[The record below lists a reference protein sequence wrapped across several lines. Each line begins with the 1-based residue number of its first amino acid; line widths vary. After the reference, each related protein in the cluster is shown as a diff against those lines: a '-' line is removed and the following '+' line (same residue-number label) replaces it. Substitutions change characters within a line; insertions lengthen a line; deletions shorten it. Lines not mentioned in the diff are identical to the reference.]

1 MNAGFLHDR
10 PNDEPVAAIR
20 PADRYVPPGV
30 LSRFT
35 LPTDLNLLNLLA
47 LSTLFLLTACERQT
61 SVPASTSPPPPVS
74 VRLTTVKKGDATRSI
89 TLPATVQPYQQATLY
104 AKVTGYLKTVN
115 VDKGDAVSAGA
126 LLAEIE
132 VPELVADRSR
142 YQAEAEIAALD
153 YRRAGEAQKKAPDL
167 VVAQSVDEARS
178 KSDIAK
184 ANLERTDT
192 LLSFTKITAPFAGVI
207 TRRLVDA
214 GAFIPA
220 ATSSSAAQNA
230 GLFTI
235 MDFTKVRVQ
244 VPIPETDTPFIRTGL
259 PVKVG
264 VEELKEGPFDGSV
277 TRFSYALD
285 DATRTML
292 AEIELGNPKGDLR
305 PGMYANARI
314 IVERKP
320 DSLVIPAEAL
330 FVEKTR
336 NSVFTVTDNKAKRIT
351 VKTGFNDAGSVEILS
366 GVNLNDQIILLG
378 KQSLADGQPVT
389 ITEGK

>member
-1 MNAGFLHDR
+1 
-10 PNDEPVAAIR
+10 
-20 PADRYVPPGV
+20 
-30 LSRFT
+30 
-35 LPTDLNLLNLLA
+35 
-47 LSTLFLLTACERQT
+47 
-61 SVPASTSPPPPVS
+61 
-74 VRLTTVKKGDATRSI
+74 
-89 TLPATVQPYQQATLY
+89 
-104 AKVTGYLKTVN
+104 
-115 VDKGDAVSAGA
+115 
-126 LLAEIE
+126 
-132 VPELVADRSR
+132 
-142 YQAEAEIAALD
+142 
-153 YRRAGEAQKKAPDL
+153 
-167 VVAQSVDEARS
+167 VDEARS